1 MRDQPIHYRERNE
14 NAAQLRDE
22 NAPGPEVGARVL
34 ERATEGTHV
43 LEDLPADREIVLALQ
58 FGDEV
63 ADVGSELAVIR
74 ARRRLLQLID
84 G

>member
-1 MRDQPIHYRERNE
+1 
-14 NAAQLRDE
+14 
-22 NAPGPEVGARVL
+22 
-34 ERATEGTHV
+34 V